1 MFECEF
7 TVVNFDIP
15 ATLVDTEVVV
25 ETDVDVTDTV
35 GLVLLLNEEAE
46 LILGMRGR
54 LDKPLSFGFKKDKTE
69 LRGLLEFLLNELDD
83 CPLLEEFN
91 DLEEFS
97 PLLLPETDGEPLF
110 RSLEYFPF
118 ELLEIPE
125 DNRPLWDS
133 FLSADAAL
141 SEVDDEATDL
151 LLGKDLDPPN
161 VGWVFAEVGV
171 DTFPG
176 EGVVPPALEFPEVR
190 MDTAPILPI
199 VVEVGVAEP
208 GEEVGVGVLALD
220 TAELGGMAI
229 GFNLILGVLVMS
241 FESSLL
247 TLTLVMESDL
257 WEFFSDF

>member
-1 MFECEF
+1 M
-7 TVVNFDIP
+7 
-15 ATLVDTEVVV
+15 
-25 ETDVDVTDTV
+25 
-35 GLVLLLNEEAE
+35 
-46 LILGMRGR
+46 
-54 LDKPLSFGFKKDKTE
+54 
-69 LRGLLEFLLNELDD
+69 
-83 CPLLEEFN
+83 
-91 DLEEFS
+91 
-97 PLLLPETDGEPLF
+97 
-110 RSLEYFPF
+110 
-118 ELLEIPE
+118 EIPE
-125 DNRPLWDS
+125 DSRPLWDS
-133 FLSADAAL
+133 FLSADEAL

-151 LLGKDLDPPN
+151 LLGKDFDPN
-161 VGWVFAEVGV
+161 EGGVFAEVGV